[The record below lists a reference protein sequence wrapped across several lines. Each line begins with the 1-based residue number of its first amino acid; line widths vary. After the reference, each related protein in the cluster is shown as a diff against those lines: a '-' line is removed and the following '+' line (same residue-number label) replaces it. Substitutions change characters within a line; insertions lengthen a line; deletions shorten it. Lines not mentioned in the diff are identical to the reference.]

1 MLRNAATDRQ
11 TGVATL
17 SLYDFIIMPSSACAG
32 VYLLEHIDI
41 YIYIYF
47 IHERNVIKN
56 YTRRFLNE
64 IENVLQC
71 VRYHPRLSATF
82 FKTTFHIPRQTKLHS
97 RVILLIIWI
106 TKIHNRLYIYIYL
119 SSSVSFLRRNG
130 TEIKEGGKK
139 VKIPRESRWRGR
151 KTRISK
157 YRSIPSS
164 GAPRRPPSDKLITA
178 FSLSAKEKR
187 VSNPIVFYRNA
198 RYAAC

>member
-106 TKIHNRLYIYIYL
+106 TKIHNRLYIYISL
-119 SSSVSFLRRNG
+119 VERLFSSSKRNGNKRRGEKSQNSPRVEMKRKKNAYIEISIDPFERGTQTSTERQVNYSFLSL
-130 TEIKEGGKK
+130 
-139 VKIPRESRWRGR
+139 RER
-151 KTRISK
+151 K
-157 YRSIPSS
+157 
-164 GAPRRPPSDKLITA
+164 A
-178 FSLSAKEKR
+178 

>member
-64 IENVLQC
+64 IENVLRDNVYVTTHAYQP
-71 VRYHPRLSATF
+71 HFLKPPFTF
-82 FKTTFHIPRQTKLHS
+82 LVK
-97 RVILLIIWI
+97 
-106 TKIHNRLYIYIYL
+106 
-119 SSSVSFLRRNG
+119 RNY
-130 TEIKEGGKK
+130 TP
-139 VKIPRESRWRGR
+139 V
-151 KTRISK
+151 
-157 YRSIPSS
+157 
-164 GAPRRPPSDKLITA
+164 
-178 FSLSAKEKR
+178 
-187 VSNPIVFYRNA
+187 
-198 RYAAC
+198 